1 MLSLVR
7 RFTSKFMKSATAKM
21 FDSLYTL
28 TYLVSLRA
36 IDLRVS

>member
-7 RFTSKFMKSATAKM
+7 RFTSKFMKSATVKM
-21 FDSLYTL
+21 FDSVYTL
-28 TYLVSLRA
+28 SYLVSLRA